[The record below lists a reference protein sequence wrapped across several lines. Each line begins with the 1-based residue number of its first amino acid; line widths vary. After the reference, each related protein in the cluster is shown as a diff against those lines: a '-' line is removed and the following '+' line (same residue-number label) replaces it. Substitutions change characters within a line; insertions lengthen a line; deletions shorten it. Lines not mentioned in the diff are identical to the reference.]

1 MGDEVV
7 RDGNRLESGL
17 CWKQHGFRVYPS
29 PATYSP
35 VRSRYGA
42 FCIMKT
48 IYKYIVRSEVEIPK
62 GAILL
67 KIGVQDGNPCLWAEV
82 DTDNSIEVRHF
93 RAIGTGWD
101 IAYFDKQTLA
111 YLDTVFIAQF
121 VWHIYEY
128 IPN

>member
-1 MGDEVV
+1 MDFEYTRLPPHIAPSVV
-7 RDGNRLESGL
+7 GTGL
-17 CWKQHGFRVYPS
+17 
-29 PATYSP
+29 
-35 VRSRYGA
+35 